1 MLLLGALFRRV
12 AYSAR
17 STAVQYVWLGL
28 FVVVESVVLVPVLS
42 RATADAAGAIRNAA
56 LLTLL
61 AFACGSVGAFAL
73 RRDLSSLGSLVQSTL
88 GLELIGV
95 ATAIAFGFG
104 LGSGFALVVLVTA
117 LAALVHDVSAV
128 FEDAAEDD
136 DTERAG
142 LVDRHAA
149 ASLALFA
156 SMALMFWSALSLFVA
171 GAGSF

>member
-1 MLLLGALFRRV
+1 VLLLGALFRRV
-12 AYSAR
+12 GYSAR
-17 STAVQYVWLGL
+17 SMAVQYLWLGA
-28 FVVVESVVLVPVLS
+28 FVVVESVVLVPALS
-42 RATADAAGAIRNAA
+42 RASAHTAGAIRNAA

-61 AFACGSVGAFAL
+61 AFACGAVGAFAL
-73 RRDLSSLGSLVQSTL
+73 RRDLSSLGALVQSTL

-95 ATAIAFGFG
+95 ATALAFGFG
-104 LGSGFALVVLVTA
+104 LGSGFALVVLATA

-128 FEDAAEDD
+128 FEDAAAEDD
-136 DTERAG
+136 AERDG
-142 LVDRHAA
+142 GPDRHAA